1 MFMGQMLFLMPNE
14 QRHSTEGKSE
24 GSYVAL
30 KRRVRL
36 MLVQEL
42 LSVYEWWGTAHVI
55 DGLRDLEHTCVHF
68 YEADV
73 TEQING
79 RKLITDVAL

>member
-14 QRHSTEGKSE
+14 QRYSTEGKSE

-30 KRRVRL
+30 KCRVRL

-42 LSVYEWWGTAHVI
+42 LSVYE
-55 DGLRDLEHTCVHF
+55 
-68 YEADV
+68 
-73 TEQING
+73 
-79 RKLITDVAL
+79 

>member
-1 MFMGQMLFLMPNE
+1 MLEFWDGSDISWTICKRSASSCRQITTPTPHHSMFVGQMLFLMPNE

-42 LSVYEWWGTAHVI
+42 LSVYE
-55 DGLRDLEHTCVHF
+55 
-68 YEADV
+68 
-73 TEQING
+73 
-79 RKLITDVAL
+79 